1 MGKSILHVPLLSELL
16 SARVATVLSL
26 LYRRSG
32 WVRISVAVLVLPLL
46 DLVCTAAGPSR
57 NGWLLVYKLSRTSW
71 IFRSKARFRVWD
83 CIKDT
88 IIRKVA
94 ENTRKHGLPKIAKT
108 GSTTHSCLPILGN
121 LLNVSQVVDYIRQ
134 QESYFI
140 KIQKQSG
147 LRFPVDTYV
156 LNVVPGMSLCQLAY
170 RIRGHPP
177 TGQIEGERLPFMLG
191 ISGPSRVKVDLI
203 AAHLVMS
210 GEECVV
216 HHRYFDDISLEVGER
231 RSLAVLLDMTPLQL
245 HKSTLNLLRARLITQ
260 SPWLDI
266 QNSRSTTRQSSIN
279 DVSLFFPQPR
289 PFVSVKFVRCPPRQ
303 GSAID
308 HTSCVAGRG
317 QDLTIRLCINNA
329 GYTPVTKLQ
338 IWLQS
343 HHAIETKS
351 LLFCYPVDNNPGL
364 ENSTL
369 ERDAEAQ
376 LTVDANLDLSFEQLC
391 LMLNLKRFTAT
402 TPFWGKVLCILGS
415 MGHCQRKYEARFTV
429 IPRPR

>member
-1 MGKSILHVPLLSELL
+1 MV
-16 SARVATVLSL
+16 
-26 LYRRSG
+26 
-32 WVRISVAVLVLPLL
+32 
-46 DLVCTAAGPSR
+46 
-57 NGWLLVYKLSRTSW
+57 
-71 IFRSKARFRVWD
+71 
-83 CIKDT
+83 
-88 IIRKVA
+88 
-94 ENTRKHGLPKIAKT
+94 KIAFDF
-108 GSTTHSCLPILGN
+108 STC
-121 LLNVSQVVDYIRQ
+121 
-134 QESYFI
+134 
-140 KIQKQSG
+140 
-147 LRFPVDTYV
+147 
-156 LNVVPGMSLCQLAY
+156 
-170 RIRGHPP
+170 
-177 TGQIEGERLPFMLG
+177 
-191 ISGPSRVKVDLI
+191 PSSFR
-203 AAHLVMS
+203 
-210 GEECVV
+210 
-216 HHRYFDDISLEVGER
+216 
-231 RSLAVLLDMTPLQL
+231 
-245 HKSTLNLLRARLITQ
+245 
-260 SPWLDI
+260 LDI

-308 HTSCVAGRG
+308 HTSLDQCLLAQQRRSFIRSCVAGRG